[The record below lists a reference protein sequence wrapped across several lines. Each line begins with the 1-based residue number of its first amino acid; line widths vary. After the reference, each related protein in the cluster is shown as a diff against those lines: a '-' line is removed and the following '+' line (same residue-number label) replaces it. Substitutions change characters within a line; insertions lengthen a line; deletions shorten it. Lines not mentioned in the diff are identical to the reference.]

1 MWTVVITR
9 CSFGIVC
16 ACLRFCHI
24 LSSCGAMGL
33 VIKIC
38 LLLFQFCWWSF
49 PYINFTVAI
58 TCPYSKAS
66 IVFVVKLMMKIVP
79 CIIVEKY
86 CIFPFLSPLQV
97 VHKPENLFDFFV
109 DKCRQ
114 HIYIYIYISSTQ
126 QAELH

>member
-24 LSSCGAMGL
+24 LSSFGAMGL

-38 LLLFQFCWWSF
+38 LLLFRFCWWSF
-49 PYINFTVAI
+49 PYINFTVVI

-79 CIIVEKY
+79 CILDCGEVLHFSFSK
-86 CIFPFLSPLQV
+86 SSSSTQV
-97 VHKPENLFDFFV
+97 VHEPENLFDFFV

-114 HIYIYIYISSTQ
+114 HIYIYIFHTTS
-126 QAELH
+126 